1 MKTDIFTFDLP
12 DSHIANEPANP
23 RDSSKLLHIV
33 SHAKTSDTP
42 FALTDHFVDLQDLT
56 TGDLDT
62 LLRPTDVLV
71 FNDTKVIPARLYG
84 TRGQAHIEITLFK
97 QLNLSDWE
105 TLIKNSRRLKQ
116 GDIISLSDDFNATVL
131 HKLDTGPVVLRF
143 NKSGADLMTALHEV
157 GTMPL
162 PPYIKRLRGGKETDK
177 ADYQTIYAK
186 TEGAVAAPTAGLHF
200 TPTLF
205 DKLDKKGIE
214 RLFVTLHVGGG
225 TFLPV
230 KVDDT
235 DNHKMHA
242 EFGIITQEVA
252 DKLNQAKRQGRR
264 IISVGTTSLRL
275 LESAS
280 DENGLLHPFMGETSI
295 FITPGYRFKFIDAMF
310 TNFHLSGSTL
320 FMLVCAFA
328 GIDAMKT
335 AYQHAIDNHYR
346 FFSYGDAC
354 LIERSK

>member
-12 DSHIANEPANP
+12 ESHIANAPANP
-23 RDSSKLLHIV
+23 RDSSKLLHIRV
-33 SHAKTSDTP
+33 CDNQPT
-42 FALTDHFVDLQDLT
+42 LTDLT
-56 TGDLDT
+56 VADLDKI
-62 LLRPTDVLV
+62 LRPTDVLV

-84 TRGQAHIEITLFK
+84 KRGEANIEITLFK

-116 GDIISLSDDFNATVL
+116 GDIITLADDFNATVM
-131 HKLDTGPVVLRF
+131 HKMDTGPVILHF

-162 PPYIKRLRGGKETDK
+162 PPYIKRLRGGKESDK
-177 ADYQTIYAK
+177 ADYQTIYACY
-186 TEGAVAAPTAGLHF
+186 EGAVAAPTAGLHF
-200 TPTLF
+200 TPQLF
-205 DKLDKKGIE
+205 DRLDKMGVSREFI
-214 RLFVTLHVGGG
+214 TLHVGGG

-235 DNHKMHA
+235 DDHKMHA
-242 EFGIITQEVA
+242 EFGVITPDVA
-252 DKLNQAKRQGRR
+252 QRLNQAKREGRR

-275 LESAS
+275 LESAA
-280 DENGLLHPFMGETSI
+280 DEKGILHPFEGETSI
-295 FITPGYRFKFIDAMF
+295 FITPGYRFKFIDVMF

-328 GIDAMKT
+328 GIEAMKT
-335 AYQHAIDNHYR
+335 AYAYAIQNNYR

-354 LIERSK
+354 LIERA

>member
-1 MKTDIFTFDLP
+1 MKTDIFNFDLP
-12 DSHIANEPANP
+12 EGLIANEPADP
-23 RDSSKLLHIV
+23 RDSSKLLHI
-33 SHAKTSDTP
+33 KP
-42 FALTDHFVDLQDLT
+42 N
-56 TGDLDT
+56 GDLADYT
-62 LLRPTDVLV
+62 VADLDKLLRPTDVLV

-84 TRGQAHIEITLFK
+84 MRGQAKIEATLFK

-105 TLIKNSRRLKQ
+105 TLIKNARRLKIN
-116 GDIISLSDDFNATVL
+116 DTVVFADDLTAAVL
-131 HKLDTGPVVLRF
+131 EKTETGAVVLRF
-143 NKSGADLMTALHEV
+143 NKSGADLMAAFHAV

-162 PPYIKRLRGGKETDK
+162 PPYIKRMRGGKKSDN
-177 ADYQTIYAK
+177 ANYQTIYAK
-186 TEGAVAAPTAGLHF
+186 HEGAVAAPTAGLHF
-200 TPTLF
+200 TPDLF
-205 DKLDKKGIE
+205 KRLDEKGIE

-242 EFGIITQEVA
+242 EFGVLTKEVA
-252 DKLNQAKRQGRR
+252 DKINAYKKQGRR

-275 LESAS
+275 LESAT
-280 DENGLLHPFMGETSI
+280 DENGVIHPFETETSI
-295 FITPGYRFKFIDAMF
+295 FITPGYKFKMIDAMF

-328 GIDAMKT
+328 GIDTMKK
-335 AYQHAIDNHYR
+335 AYSYAIENKYR

-354 LIERSK
+354 LIEKTEK

>member
-1 MKTDIFTFDLP
+1 MKTDIFNFDLP
-12 DSHIANEPANP
+12 EELIANEPANP
-23 RDSSKLLHIV
+23 RDSSKLLHI
-33 SHAKTSDTP
+33 KPNGD
-42 FALTDHFVDLQDLT
+42 FADYTVA
-56 TGDLDT
+56 DLDK

-84 TRGQAHIEITLFK
+84 MRGQAKIEATLFK

-105 TLIKNSRRLKQ
+105 TLIKNARRLKINDTVIFAD
-116 GDIISLSDDFNATVL
+116 GLTATVL
-131 HKLDTGPVVLRF
+131 GKTETGAVVLHF
-143 NKSGADLMTALHEV
+143 NKSGADLMAAFHEV

-162 PPYIKRLRGGKETDK
+162 PPYIKRMRGGKKSDN
-177 ADYQTIYAK
+177 ANYQTIYAK
-186 TEGAVAAPTAGLHF
+186 HEGAVAAPTAGLHF
-200 TPTLF
+200 TPDLF
-205 DKLDKKGIE
+205 KRLDEKGIE

-242 EFGIITQEVA
+242 EFGVLTKEVA
-252 DKLNQAKRQGRR
+252 DKINAYKKQGRR

-275 LESAS
+275 LESAT
-280 DENGLLHPFMGETSI
+280 DENGVIHPFETETSI
-295 FITPGYRFKFIDAMF
+295 FITPGYKFKMIDAMF

-328 GIDAMKT
+328 GIDTMKK
-335 AYQHAIDNHYR
+335 AYGYAIENKYR

-354 LIERSK
+354 LIEKPEK